1 MKKIILILAIAS
13 LSSCT
18 KNQRARWFGGTETIN
33 LPEGQVFL
41 NATWKD
47 SWFGQTMWI
56 STFEPSTGKSYFYE
70 NSSFGLIEGKI
81 EFTQTQFVNGNPLL
95 DSTKYHY

>member
-1 MKKIILILAIAS
+1 MKKIILILS
-13 LSSCT
+13 LTALASCT
-18 KNQRARWFGGTETIN
+18 QNERARWFGGTERIN
-33 LPEGQVFL
+33 LPEGQIFL

-81 EFTQTQFVNGNPLL
+81 EFTQNNVINHNIL
-95 DSTKYHY
+95 DSTKFHY